1 MQTDGLLKS
10 AMDKRITILAGH
22 YGSGKTNIAVNLA
35 FSMKREGKRISVC
48 DLDIVNPYFR
58 TKDSLDDFQ
67 KAGIP
72 LISSEFANTNVDV
85 PALPQAMYAVID
97 DRESHFVLDIGGDDR
112 GALALGRLAPA
123 IVEENNYEMLLVV
136 NFFRPLTRDNQSML
150 EVMREMELA
159 AGIRFTGIVNNSN
172 FGEETTPEDVL
183 STVEKA
189 KSFSELC
196 ALPVVMTTV
205 REELY
210 ETLRGKIQNLYPL
223 KLQKKYY

>member
-1 MQTDGLLKS
+1 
-10 AMDKRITILAGH
+10 MDKRITILAGH

>member
-1 MQTDGLLKS
+1 
-10 AMDKRITILAGH
+10 MDKRITILAGH

-35 FSMKREGKRISVC
+35 FSMKGEGKQVSVC

-58 TKDSLDDFQ
+58 TKDSLEDFQ

-123 IVEENNYEMLLVV
+123 IVDENNFEMLLVV

-150 EVMREMELA
+150 EVMKEMEQA

-172 FGEETTPEDVL
+172 LGEETTPEDVL

-189 KSFSELC
+189 KSFSRLC

-210 ETLRGKIQNLYPL
+210 ETLREKISGLYPL